1 MHILI
6 FQGAMKQINLS
17 EWQPN
22 LLPVKDVQ
30 IPQGKQSGWEEPSPP
45 SQRRNIPSIYYTYH
59 TTLNNFATIHIM
71 FSSNLHRY
79 AKL

>member
-1 MHILI
+1 
-6 FQGAMKQINLS
+6 MKQINLS

-59 TTLNNFATIHIM
+59 THLKKIPAIHNF
-71 FSSNLHRY
+71 FFFESS
-79 AKL
+79 